1 MPRGT
6 IAAPGRKRRG
16 VEDVGQRID
25 ARQLDELVLQA
36 KQPLS
41 RAQPSVQLLS
51 NWRLSDELVGAAVQR
66 VDEVL
71 LIRVGRHQDDVDRAL
86 PARQQPGLP
95 AQFEAGHRVDLGA
108 GQQRADR
115 AVRFDA
121 VKCLPGVDKRRHAMA
136 GALSSS
142 RDTALRTVR
151 LGSTTTTRTETPRSL
166 AGGSVV

>member
-1 MPRGT
+1 MIAASGDARGT
-6 IAAPGRKRRG
+6 ILRPVEKGAA

-95 AQFEAGHRVDLGA
+95 ARCGLDRPRRRAQKLRDL
-108 GQQRADR
+108 
-115 AVRFDA
+115 
-121 VKCLPGVDKRRHAMA
+121 
-136 GALSSS
+136 
-142 RDTALRTVR
+142 
-151 LGSTTTTRTETPRSL
+151 
-166 AGGSVV
+166 